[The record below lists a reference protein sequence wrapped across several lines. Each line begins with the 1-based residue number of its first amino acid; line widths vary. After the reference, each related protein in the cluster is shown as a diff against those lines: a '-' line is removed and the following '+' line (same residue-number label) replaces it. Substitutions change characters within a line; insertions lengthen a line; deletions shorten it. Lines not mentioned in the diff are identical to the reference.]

1 MLFVN
6 NVQKLDTN
14 PVIERL
20 MCPETDI
27 SIMMTMY
34 GISPYKL
41 SEVMIHHGFEVYKQ
55 DSLCQV
61 ANK

>member
-1 MLFVN
+1 MCKNLN
-6 NVQKLDTN
+6 TN
-14 PVIERL
+14 PVVERL
-20 MCPETDI
+20 MWPKAEI
-27 SIMMTMY
+27 LIIMTMY
-34 GISPYKL
+34 GISPCKL

>member
-6 NVQKLDTN
+6 SVQKFKFQ
-14 PVIERL
+14 PGCVPRL
-20 MCPETDI
+20 FI
-27 SIMMTMY
+27 SIIVTMY

-61 ANK
+61 ANE